1 MQKAMNFNDIVIASV
16 KKGDNRIPFCC
27 MSRDDAKNT
36 IKNSKLNEKKWIVIH
51 FFHNIKM
58 RDKTT

>member
-1 MQKAMNFNDIVIASV
+1 
-16 KKGDNRIPFCC
+16 

-36 IKNSKLNEKKWIVIH
+36 IKNSKLNEKKWIAIH
-51 FFHNIKM
+51 FFYNIKM